1 MTYTT
6 DISLPKST
14 QWLSKDEV
22 SKTLTRLGAS
32 ANQWLLFNVDQQ
44 SISNYTLYFKQSDSI
59 PHFIVDYYR
68 VTYDTVN
75 YGLIRDQLV
84 ADHLKISDNNRAQL
98 LDDSFVLASVN
109 LVPYAQA
116 LDLTLYLRNEREY
129 VPWDAV
135 TDELIYI
142 DGMLFKTS
150 QYADWKV

>member
-1 MTYTT
+1 MNYLK
-6 DISLPKST
+6 IIFKSI
-14 QWLSKDEV
+14 
-22 SKTLTRLGAS
+22 
-32 ANQWLLFNVDQQ
+32 FN
-44 SISNYTLYFKQSDSI
+44 II
-59 PHFIVDYYR
+59 DYYR

-150 QYADWKV
+150 QYADWKVRALKIIFNACEFEHINCNHRDTWRLK